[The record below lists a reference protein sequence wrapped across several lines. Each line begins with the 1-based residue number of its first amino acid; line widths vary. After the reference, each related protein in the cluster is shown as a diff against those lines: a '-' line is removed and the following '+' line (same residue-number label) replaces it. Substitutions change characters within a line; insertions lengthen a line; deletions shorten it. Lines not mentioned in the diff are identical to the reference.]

1 MDILWTWRVL
11 KSCPLLD
18 GSGVTHAV
26 EAAAV
31 EDILTFTV
39 IFVARFCGSMLL
51 EGILSSVEGTGV
63 LSGLPVC
70 CYKPFALR

>member
-1 MDILWTWRVL
+1 M
-11 KSCPLLD
+11 
-18 GSGVTHAV
+18 
-26 EAAAV
+26 EAAAF

-39 IFVARFCGSMLL
+39 IFIARFGGSMPL

-63 LSGLPVC
+63 LPGLPVC